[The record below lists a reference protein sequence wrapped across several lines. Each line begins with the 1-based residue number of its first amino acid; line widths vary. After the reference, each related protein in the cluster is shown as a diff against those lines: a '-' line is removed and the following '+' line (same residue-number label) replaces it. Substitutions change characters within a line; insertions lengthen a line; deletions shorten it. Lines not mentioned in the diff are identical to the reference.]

1 MKRYLFAYGTLQPGQ
16 GPPKV
21 AHAAG
26 RLRLIGPGFVRG
38 RLYRMGKY
46 PAAVLSNKGS
56 LIHGQVFQLA
66 DDPEILAR
74 LDEYEGLNP
83 HDPES
88 SLFIRQEWPV
98 VLEKGKRK
106 ATCWIYTYNRH
117 PGAAPRV
124 ARTRS
129 SKGDSR
135 SDG

>member
-16 GPPKV
+16 APPEI
-21 AHAAG
+21 AHAVG

-38 RLYRMGKY
+38 RLYRMGNY

-66 DDPEILAR
+66 DDSELLAR
-74 LDEYEGLNP
+74 LDEYEGFNSN
-83 HDPES
+83 DPES
-88 SLFIRQEWPV
+88 SLFVRQERPV

-106 ATCWIYTYNRH
+106 VTCWIYTYNRH

-124 ARTRS
+124 AGQRS
-129 SKGDSR
+129 SKGR
-135 SDG
+135 SDA